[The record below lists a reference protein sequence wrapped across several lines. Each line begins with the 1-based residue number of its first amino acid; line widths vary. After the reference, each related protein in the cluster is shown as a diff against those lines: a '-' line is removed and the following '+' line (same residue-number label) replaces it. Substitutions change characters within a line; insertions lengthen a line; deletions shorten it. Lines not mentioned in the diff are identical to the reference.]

1 MNIYEVTLGGVN
13 TLMGQG
19 IRYKVGQGIRYKV
32 GQGIKVE
39 VRNCRTNFELM
50 KVVVKSFV
58 LKTLCANGLLS

>member
-1 MNIYEVTLGGVN
+1 MICYMVELVFLKMV
-13 TLMGQG
+13 QG
-19 IRYKVGQGIRYKV
+19 LRFRAQGIRYKV

-58 LKTLCANGLLS
+58 LKTLCANGLLF